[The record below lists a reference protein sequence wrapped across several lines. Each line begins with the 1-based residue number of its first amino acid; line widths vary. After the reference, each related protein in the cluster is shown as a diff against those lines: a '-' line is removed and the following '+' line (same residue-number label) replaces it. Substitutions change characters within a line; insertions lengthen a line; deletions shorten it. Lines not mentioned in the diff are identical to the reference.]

1 MNLYDIRRERLQE
14 LLDTD
19 PRFGG
24 KSARLAAALG
34 RQSSYLYRLLK
45 AKGKERKNLGEGL
58 AREFEAKLSLPY
70 GWFDQGNATQ
80 HVREVP
86 AGYSADLSTELAQR
100 WVPLL
105 TWDAVTQIDQDALPK
120 ATQEQVEWL
129 ACPAECSVH
138 AFSLRHV
145 GDAMMPDYRDAE
157 LLFVDPAVVSRHG
170 DDVVVT
176 VGDLTM
182 FKRLH
187 ITPEGKFLLT
197 LNPAFPD
204 RVMRLPEDAVLHGT
218 VVGSWTPRRQR

>member
-1 MNLYDIRRERLQE
+1 MNLYDTRRQRLQE

-58 AREFEAKLSLPY
+58 AREFEAKLNLPY
-70 GWFDQGNATQ
+70 GWFDQGG
-80 HVREVP
+80 P
-86 AGYSADLSTELAQR
+86 GYTHETLAEYRVGNTGELAQR
-100 WVPLL
+100 WVPLVD
-105 TWDAVTQIDQDALPK
+105 W
-120 ATQEQVEWL
+120 EQAAAMSEGEAPPDTTERL
-129 ACPAECSVH
+129 ACPTECSAR
-138 AFSLRHV
+138 AFALRNV

-157 LLFVDPAVVSRHG
+157 LLFVDPAVTAQHG

-176 VGDLTM
+176 LGEVTM

-187 ITPEGKFLLT
+187 ITPEGNFLLT

-204 RVMRLPEDAVLHGT
+204 RVLRMPEHAVLRGT
-218 VVGSWTPRRQR
+218 VIGSWTARHPR